1 MDRSRHEIV
10 HVRAREGQRV
20 ATRKRRES
28 FGKVRKLPSGRI
40 QASYVGLDG
49 IRYNAPHTFDN
60 MTDARGWLSI
70 QQGKLH
76 AGTWSTSEAN
86 RAGLG
91 TRAKTETL
99 GEYATQWIATRVNR
113 HGEPLLPRTRGEYER
128 LLRGK
133 IFEPL
138 VTERLATLTPAM
150 VRAWNAAQLASG
162 HKTQAARAYGL
173 LTSIL
178 NTAVQDHKIAENP
191 CMIRGAQSAKTGKR
205 VDPPTPDE
213 LQKILDNITPRYKAA
228 VILAAWAGLR
238 YGEMTELRRKDLTV
252 TPDTVIVNVTRAVTK
267 VTGQG
272 FIVGKPKSEAGVRAI
287 VLPPHVRSTVV
298 EHLSKY
304 TADFPDCLLFPA
316 ADGVTH
322 LSQSTF
328 GKHWIPARKV
338 AKREDMPWHAMRHY
352 GATRA
357 ALAGA
362 TLKELQER
370 LGHST
375 VAAAMRYQHTA
386 GRDAEL
392 AQRMSDLAMTS
403 P

>member
-1 MDRSRHEIV
+1 MPK
-10 HVRAREGQRV
+10 
-20 ATRKRRES
+20 RKPRES
-28 FGKVRKLPSGRI
+28 FGAWRTLPSGRI
-40 QASYVGLDG
+40 QASYTGLDG
-49 IRYNAPHTFDN
+49 KRYNAPHTFDN
-60 MTDARGWLSI
+60 KTDARGWLST
-70 QQGKLH
+70 QQAKLH
-76 AGTWSTSEAN
+76 TGTWSTSEAA
-86 RAGLG
+86 RSGLG
-91 TRAKTETL
+91 SRAKTQTF
-99 GEYATQWIATRVNR
+99 GEYAAQWIATRVNR

-128 LLRGK
+128 LLRG
-133 IFEPL
+133 PL
-138 VTERLATLTPAM
+138 KPLTTERLVTLTPAM
-150 VRAWNAAQLASG
+150 VRTWNAAQLASG

-205 VDPPTPDE
+205 VEPPTPDE
-213 LQKILDNITPRYKAA
+213 LQKILDRITPRYKAA
-228 VILAAWAGLR
+228 VILAAWAGIR
-238 YGEMTELRRKDLTV
+238 WGELTELRRKDLTV

-267 VTGQG
+267 VAGQG
-272 FIVGKPKSEAGVRAI
+272 FVVGKPKSEAGVRAI
-287 VLPPHVRSTVV
+287 VLPPHVRAIVV

-304 TADFPDCLLFPA
+304 VAAFPDCLLFPA

-328 GKHWIPARKV
+328 GKHWDPARLA
-338 AKREDMPWHAMRHY
+338 AKRGDMPWHAMRHY

-392 AQRMSDLAMTS
+392 AQRMSDLAQTS